1 MATAS
6 PDKYIL
12 TQYNCETG
20 ETIVRKLTEQEIA
33 ELPIIQE
40 IPEA

>member
-1 MATAS
+1 MDIAS

-20 ETIVRKLTEQEIA
+20 ETIVRKMTDKEIA
-33 ELPIIQE
+33 EMPTFQE
-40 IPEA
+40 LNEE